1 MPVDP
6 YIDWS
11 LGVGLETV
19 DGRTRLW
26 HWGDNPG
33 FKAFFALDP
42 ASGESLVLFT
52 NSENGL
58 STYREMLQLFLG
70 EGAYPL
76 VEWAR
81 TQS

>member
-1 MPVDP
+1 M
-6 YIDWS
+6 
-11 LGVGLETV
+11 
-19 DGRTRLW
+19 
-26 HWGDNPG
+26 
-33 FKAFFALDP
+33 FKFEHLFVLDP
-42 ASGESLVLFT
+42 QSGESLVLFT